1 MRRRLK
7 RAAKHSSNLWQID
20 CQINLRPKE
29 MATEK
34 QPRGRPRH
42 VPTQKDREIAAFAS
56 AIGTPQETIG
66 RLIGISEQTLR
77 EHYRDEL
84 DLGMARANISVG
96 RNLYR
101 IATGNSPQAAPAA
114 MFWMKTRAGWKET
127 VRQENTGPDGGPIER
142 VDVTAREIILAKLT
156 QLAERELITGPVNG
170 AQDGEPEESPP
181 KKSIQ

>member
-1 MRRRLK
+1 VKAEK
-7 RAAKHSSNLWQID
+7 R
-20 CQINLRPKE
+20 
-29 MATEK
+29 
-34 QPRGRPRH
+34 PRGRPEH
-42 VPTQKDREIAAFAS
+42 VPTQKDREIVSFAS

-66 RLIGISEQTLR
+66 RLIGISHVTLR

-127 VRQENTGPDGGPIER
+127 VRKENTGPDGAPIELR
-142 VDVTAREIILAKLT
+142 R
-156 QLAERELITGPVNG
+156 
-170 AQDGEPEESPP
+170 
-181 KKSIQ
+181 